1 MPPSCYLGI
10 DLGTSSVKVLVVDA
24 DGLTLATGRASYEVA
39 RPAPDRSETAPSAW
53 WHAVQ
58 QAVRESMQRIP
69 HEPAAI
75 GLSGQMHG
83 VVVCDAAGNPRRPAI
98 LWPDQRAGE
107 IRADFEALPDPARR
121 RLANPWSP
129 GMAGPILAW
138 LARHEPQVLA
148 DSRWALQPKDWLR
161 LVLTGEAHA
170 EPSDASGTLLYDV
183 PGDRWDLE
191 VAGHLDVDP
200 DLLAPLVPSAQ
211 VTGSLVPAAAELLG
225 LSPGIPVVAGAGDTP
240 AAMLGN
246 GLGGGDAAQLT
257 LGTGGQVVALQA
269 SPRPAA
275 EAGVHTYRAAT
286 ATGWYAMAAVLN
298 AGLAL
303 SWVCRT
309 LGCDWE
315 TLYAAADQAILHD
328 DPVFVPHLAGER
340 TPYLSSELRG
350 AWHGLGLEHDRDA
363 LLRSTLEGVAFG
375 MRAGIDAMPG
385 VTSNTHLRTAG
396 GGSAHDGWRQLLADV
411 LGAPLQLTRV
421 TDASGRGA
429 ALLAAIG
436 TGVLTEADTTGRLAP
451 RSGQVTEPRTE
462 RLAIHERRRAVY
474 RLLVADQSRYA
485 STPEE

>member
-1 MPPSCYLGI
+1 MAPSCYLGI
-10 DLGTSSVKVLVVDA
+10 DLGTSSAKVLVVDG
-24 DGLTLATGRASYEVA
+24 DGATLATGRASYEVV
-39 RPAPDRSETAPSAW
+39 RPAPDRSETAPSEW

-58 QAVRESMQRIP
+58 QAVREAMRSAP
-69 HEPAAI
+69 HEPVAI

-83 VVVCDAAGNPRRPAI
+83 VVLSDEVGNPQRPAI
-98 LWPDQRAGE
+98 LWPDQRASE
-107 IRADFEALPDPARR
+107 LRADFDALPGPARD

-138 LARHEPQVLA
+138 LARHEPEVLA
-148 DSRWALQPKDWLR
+148 RSRWALQPKDWVR
-161 LVLTGEAHA
+161 LILTGEAHA

-191 VAGHLDVDP
+191 VAGHLGVDP
-200 DLLAPLVPSAQ
+200 DLLAPLAASAD
-211 VTGSLVPAAAELLG
+211 VTGSLVPAAAEFLG
-225 LSPGIPVVAGAGDTP
+225 LPPGIPVVAGAGDTP
-240 AAMLGN
+240 AAILGN

-257 LGTGGQVVALQA
+257 LGTGGQIVALQA
-269 SPRPAA
+269 DPRPAA

-309 LGCDWE
+309 LGCDWD
-315 TLYAAADQAILHD
+315 TLYAAADQAIVDD

-340 TPYLSSELRG
+340 TPYLSSRLRG

-363 LLRSTLEGVAFG
+363 LLRASLEGVAFG
-375 MRAGIDAMPG
+375 MRAAIDAMPG
-385 VTSNTHLRTAG
+385 IGATTHLRTAG

-411 LGAPLQLTRV
+411 LGAPLQLTGV

-436 TGVLTEADTTGRLAP
+436 TGDLTEADTTAGLAP
-451 RSGQVTEPRTE
+451 PAGPITEPRRT
-462 RLAIHERRRAVY
+462 RFAVHERRREVY

-485 STPEE
+485 PAPEE